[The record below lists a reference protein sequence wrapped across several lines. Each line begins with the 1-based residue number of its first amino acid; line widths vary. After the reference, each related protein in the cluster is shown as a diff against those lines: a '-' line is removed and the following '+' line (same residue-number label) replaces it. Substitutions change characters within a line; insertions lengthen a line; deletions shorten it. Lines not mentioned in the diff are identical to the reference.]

1 MGESWIGVDIGATRT
16 KLVHMEPTGEVL
28 DRLEIDSRYDSPD
41 ELLAAVQ
48 SAIQPWLQPA
58 RGVGATALGV
68 AVPGLVDR
76 AAGRVLCAPNL
87 MELDDFAIVGALQQ
101 ATGLRV
107 ELDNDAHAA
116 GLAEARLGAA
126 AGCDSAVCLTVGTGV
141 GGAIIKDG
149 RLWRGHSGMA
159 GELGRL
165 MIDAEA
171 ETYLEEGVGA
181 AAVEIAYRRQS
192 GCTAGDIDAAA
203 VARLADEGDV
213 AAQQA
218 LARCGERLGV
228 GLAILVNLFNPQR
241 IVVGGG
247 VAGAGE
253 WFLDPARREG
263 RRRAWQP
270 SWNRCEVVAARLGA
284 EAGAIGAALLC
295 HEEAAGAAD

>member
-1 MGESWIGVDIGATRT
+1 MGASWIGVDIGATRT
-16 KLVHMEPTGEVL
+16 KLVHLEPSGEVL
-28 DRLEIDSRYDSPD
+28 DRCDIASRYGSPD
-41 ELLAAVQ
+41 ELLAAVTL
-48 SAIQPWLQPA
+48 AIQPWLRPA
-58 RGVGATALGV
+58 TGVGATALGV

-76 AAGRVLCAPNL
+76 TAGRVLRAPNL
-87 MELDDFAIVGALQQ
+87 VGLDEFAIVKALQQ

-141 GGAIIKDG
+141 GAAIIKDG

-171 ETYLEEGVGA
+171 NKYLEEGVGA
-181 AAVEIAYRRQS
+181 AAVEIAYRRQI
-192 GCTAGDIDAAA
+192 GGAAEDLDAAA
-203 VARLADEGDV
+203 VGRLAEQGDV

-218 LARCGERLGV
+218 LARCGEHLGV

-253 WFLDPARREG
+253 WFLGPARREG
-263 RRRAWQP
+263 RRRAWEL
-270 SWNRCEVVAARLGA
+270 SWNRCEVVAASLGA

-295 HEEAAGAAD
+295 DEEGDGPC